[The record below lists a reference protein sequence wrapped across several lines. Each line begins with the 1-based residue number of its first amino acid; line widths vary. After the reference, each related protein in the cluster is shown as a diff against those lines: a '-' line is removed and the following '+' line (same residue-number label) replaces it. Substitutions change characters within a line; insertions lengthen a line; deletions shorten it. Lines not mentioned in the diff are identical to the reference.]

1 MKRRASSGLC
11 SAARRSPLR
20 SWRSR
25 RARSIAL
32 WVESTAN
39 DPQARQRAP
48 AFRLAPREPGRIEGR
63 RSCHDDEWDGV
74 ADRGDGS
81 CARRKPARHTDLAS
95 AKGCRIARVGWLEV
109 CGPGPRRPHFDLFRA
124 RLADKGYVEGKN
136 LIIEQ
141 RFADCR
147 YDRMPGL
154 AADLVQVPVDV
165 LFTMGTRAAVVAGA
179 VKTTPLVVYSCDPFE
194 HVTRLARPGGNL
206 TGVTCM
212 TTELSPKRLELL
224 KELVP
229 NVSRVMFLHDPEA
242 APNAFKMTQEA
253 APRLGISLQVAQ
265 VTAADELLPELAM
278 IAKQRPDA
286 LFVYPDVVLSS
297 HPRPQQLADFAL
309 KARLPTMH
317 AFRFFVDA
325 CGLMSYGAAQSEIY
339 ASAAEQVAKSWMAPG
354 RVICRCD
361 RQRGSSWS
369 STTGLRRRSESQS
382 RRRCCAPTK

>member
-1 MKRRASSGLC
+1 MTTNGTGLRIGLTVLALGASLLAIPTS
-11 SAARRSPLR
+11 
-20 SWRSR
+20 
-25 RARSIAL
+25 
-32 WVESTAN
+32 
-39 DPQARQRAP
+39 QAQRA
-48 AFRLAPREPGRIEGR
+48 AG
-63 RSCHDDEWDGV
+63 
-74 ADRGDGS
+74 
-81 CARRKPARHTDLAS
+81 
-95 AKGCRIARVGWLEV
+95 IARVGWLEV
-109 CGPGPRRPHFDLFRA
+109 CGPGPRRPHFDIFRA
-124 RLADKGYVEGKN
+124 RLADKGYAEGKN
-136 LIIEQ
+136 LVIEQ

-165 LFTMGTRAAVVAGA
+165 LFTMGTRAGRVVAGA

-325 CGLMSYGAAQSEIY
+325 GGLMSYGATQSEIY
-339 ASAAEQVAKSWMAPG
+339 ASAAEQVAKILDGARPSDLPLRQAT
-354 RVICRCD
+354 RFELVIND
-361 RQRGSSWS
+361 RTAKALGVTIPPSML
-369 STTGLRRRSESQS
+369 LRADEVIE
-382 RRRCCAPTK
+382 